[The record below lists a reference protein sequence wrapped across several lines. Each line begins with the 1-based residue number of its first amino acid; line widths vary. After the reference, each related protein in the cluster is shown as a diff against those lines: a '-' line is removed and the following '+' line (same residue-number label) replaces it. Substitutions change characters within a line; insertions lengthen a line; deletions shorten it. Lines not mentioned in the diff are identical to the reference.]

1 MFGIDNYLAF
11 LLAGILLNI
20 TPGSDTLYILGRSLS
35 QGKQAGIYSALGISA
50 GCFFHSC
57 LAAFGLSAIIAESQ
71 LAFDVIKYTGAAYLV
86 YLGLKML
93 LHEKATLAIQ
103 ATDKAHSP
111 GKLFVSGALTN
122 ILNPKAALFFLA
134 FLPQFVQ
141 KEYSHEP
148 LPFLVLGLTFTLT
161 GTLWCLLLALFSAS
175 LSHRLK
181 QNPTVQQWFTKATGS
196 VFILLGLK
204 LTLEQAKYV
213 H

>member
-11 LLAGILLNI
+11 LLTGILLNI

-71 LAFDVIKYTGAAYLV
+71 LAFDIVKYAGAAYLV
-86 YLGLKML
+86 YLGLRML
-93 LHEKATLAIQ
+93 LTKEATLIIQ
-103 ATDKAHSP
+103 STDKASST
-111 GKLFVSGALTN
+111 GKLFISGALTN
-122 ILNPKAALFFLA
+122 MLNPKVALFFLA

-148 LPFLVLGLTFTLT
+148 LPFLLLGLTFTLT
-161 GTLWCLLLALFSAS
+161 GTIWCILLALFSS
-175 LSHRLK
+175 GLSYRLK
-181 QNPTVQQWFTKATGS
+181 ESPTIQYWFAKATGS

-204 LTLEQAKYV
+204 LTLEQAK
-213 H
+213 